1 MRTGDSGIGPGMR
14 TLFHFT
20 GSGKG
25 INMSFSS
32 DVKKEIASGIP
43 AAGHCRTVSLAVLLR
58 SVGRFVTGP
67 GGEYRLYLNEDN
79 REALRKCFTLIRKT
93 SNISTVSNVSMTPAE
108 GESRDQ
114 RGWVRTELPS
124 DTVKE
129 LAQKIGVCDSSGYL
143 RRENSLIVAPE
154 LLRRSCC
161 RRNYLGTLFL
171 CCGSVSNPRKEYH
184 LEWSCTDREQASQL
198 QEILLSFGKEAKAV
212 LRKKF
217 YVVYLKDS
225 TDIVDLLNLM
235 GASVSM
241 MEMENQ
247 RILKELRN
255 SVNRRVNCE
264 AANIGKTVSA
274 SRKQINDIRF
284 LEEAG
289 ILRTLPE
296 SLRKMAELRLQYP
309 DTPLRELGDLAVP
322 PIGKSG
328 VNHRLRRLT
337 EIAQKYRT
345 DPRNAE
351 RDPQAGNK
359 KYSDSAV
366 KESVE

>member
-1 MRTGDSGIGPGMR
+1 
-14 TLFHFT
+14 
-20 GSGKG
+20 
-25 INMSFSS
+25 MSFSS
-32 DVKKEIASGIP
+32 DVKKEIASYIP
-43 AAGHCRTVSLAVLLR
+43 AARHCRIASLAALLR
-58 SVGRFVTGP
+58 CIGRFEKDP
-67 GGEYRLYLNEDN
+67 DGEYRLYLNEDN
-79 REALRKCFTLIRKT
+79 REALRKSFTLVRKT
-93 SNISTVSNVSMTPAE
+93 INISTVSCKPAK
-108 GESRDQ
+108 GESREQ
-114 RGWVRTELPS
+114 RGWIQAEIPS

-129 LAQKIGVCDSSGYL
+129 LAQKTGMCDSDGNL
-143 RRENSLIVAPE
+143 LEENSLIVVPE
-154 LLRRSCC
+154 LLKRSCC

-184 LEWSCTDREQASQL
+184 LEWSCASTEQASQL
-198 QEILLSFGKEAKAV
+198 QEILLSFGKEAKVV

-217 YVVYLKDS
+217 NVVYFKDS

-235 GASVSM
+235 GATVSM

-247 RILKELRN
+247 RILKDLRN

-274 SRKQINDIRF
+274 SRKQINDILF
-284 LEEAG
+284 LEKSG

-296 SLRKMAELRLQYP
+296 SLRKMAELRMQYP

-337 EIAQKYRT
+337 EIAQKYRADSEYPDN
-345 DPRNAE
+345 DPG
-351 RDPQAGNK
+351 AGSQK
-359 KYSDSAV
+359 SSDSAV